1 MEGFQ
6 VHRPRNVD
14 WKRAAGLLYGDWGTS
29 KAYVTGFAFSAS
41 AYALGY
47 QSYPIILAVLFITAL
62 VAYNYTIVCKHFPDG
77 GGVYSA
83 ARNQSRT
90 LAVIG
95 ALLLVA
101 NFTVTA
107 AMSCWTAMIYFGIP
121 REYVPIATMGFILF
135 VGFIN
140 FFGPKHTGSIAVSL
154 AAPMVGVVIIIILL
168 SLPHLT
174 TRNLEP
180 LKPVFS
186 TNWIALTNL
195 ILALS
200 GVQAIA
206 NLTGVMKLDPGST
219 IENPCVSKTST
230 KAILVVGAECVLG
243 TALLA
248 LAMFSLPR
256 EIEPL
261 LRHRWEDM
269 LSVLAEQYGTMTIAP
284 WFGKLFSTIAGVIV
298 GLLLVSAVNTAIG
311 ALVALFYMLARDG
324 EMPQSFCKLNN
335 YGVPIFPLIIATV
348 MPFIVASISSNLE
361 SLMGLYA
368 IGVVG
373 AIAVNLGSC
382 TFNFKINIKWYNRI
396 IMGLTFIVLFAMELT
411 IAKTRQDAL
420 FFAVCIVGLGL
431 GARSWA
437 QRLAGY
443 RTLVVKEHIAAQIAP
458 ESVPNFKINI
468 NTSKSILVAARGLT
482 PVLSFALEEARLRNA
497 TLYVLFVKEISI
509 PILGTPSTPI
519 PTRWQDDPEAS
530 KIMTTM
536 LALGEKYNVNVFP
549 IYTISDNAATTILDI
564 SATLGVDM
572 LILGASQRQAMVKI
586 LRGNLIDQVAK
597 SLPENIQ
604 LVIHG

>member
-1 MEGFQ
+1 MESFE

-41 AYALGY
+41 AFALGY

-62 VAYNYTIVCKHFPDG
+62 VAYNYTIVCRHFPDG

-107 AMSCWTAMIYFGIP
+107 AMSCWTAMIYFGVP

-135 VGFIN
+135 IGFVN
-140 FFGPKHTGSIAVSL
+140 YFGPKHTGSIAVSL
-154 AAPMVGVVIIIILL
+154 AVPMIVVVIFIILL

-174 TRNLEP
+174 IKNLEP
-180 LKPVFS
+180 LKPDFS
-186 TNWIALTNL
+186 TNWVALTSL

-200 GVQAIA
+200 GVEAIA
-206 NLTGVMKLDPGST
+206 NMTGVMKLDPGST
-219 IENPCVSKTST
+219 MENPCVSKTST
-230 KAILVVGAECVLG
+230 KSILIVGAECVLG

-256 EIEPL
+256 ELEPL
-261 LRHRWEDM
+261 LRQRWEDM
-269 LSVLAEQYGTMTIAP
+269 LSVLAEQYGTITIAP
-284 WFGKLFSTIAGVIV
+284 WFGKIFSTITGVIV

-324 EMPQSFCKLNN
+324 EMPQCFCKLNN
-335 YGVPIFPLIIATV
+335 YGVPIFPLIIATI

-382 TFNFKINIKWYNRI
+382 TFNFRISIKWYERI
-396 IMGLTFIVLFAMELT
+396 VMGLTFIVLFAMELT

-431 GARSWA
+431 GARSWV

-468 NTSKSILVAARGLT
+468 DNSKSILVAARGLT